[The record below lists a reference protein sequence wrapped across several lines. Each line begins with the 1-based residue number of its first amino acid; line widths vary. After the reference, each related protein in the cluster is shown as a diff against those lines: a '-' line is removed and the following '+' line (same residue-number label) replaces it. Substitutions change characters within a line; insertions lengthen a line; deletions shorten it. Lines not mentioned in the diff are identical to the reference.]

1 MTKEDLILDELSKLN
16 SRIDALEESLND
28 AISYLSAMESSL
40 SMMEASL
47 DNVSDEVGLISSD
60 VSDIGSFF

>member
-1 MTKEDLILDELSKLN
+1 MTKEDLILEELSRLN
-16 SRIDALEESLND
+16 SRIDVLEESLKD

-47 DNVSDEVGLISSD
+47 DDISGEVSSISSD